1 MKSTSRK
8 SISDSGERPADA
20 ANTEYRGR
28 FSSSNS
34 HACSTKRI
42 TSIRCCGTYGVI
54 SELRIH
60 SSGEID
66 KYPSRAARRG
76 ESAVRRSRA
85 LRLAVCAEAETQRPA
100 ALRDGHPPE
109 AAGDGSVETRL
120 QRRRFRED
128 REDPRSAEPSA
139 RETESGSAALLR
151 QSRRRARWA
160 HRRKLGLQLLGAA

>member
-1 MKSTSRK
+1 MKSISRK

-85 LRLAVCAEAETQRPA
+85 LRLAVCAEARSA
-100 ALRDGHPPE
+100 C
-109 AAGDGSVETRL
+109 DGSVETRL
-120 QRRRFRED
+120 QRCRFQED

>member
-1 MKSTSRK
+1 MKSISRK

-42 TSIRCCGTYGVI
+42 TSIRFCGTYGVI

-85 LRLAVCAEAETQRPA
+85 LRLAVCAEARSA
-100 ALRDGHPPE
+100 C
-109 AAGDGSVETRL
+109 DGSVETRL
-120 QRRRFRED
+120 QRCRFRED